1 MAQRLLGG
9 YQQDVDCEKGLQE
22 EFVTLFHTS
31 RNVDS
36 RVISSSSNVN
46 DDRGTGFLVVF
57 EFVAAA
63 SLEPLTSFQKIL
75 ENIFTR
81 IFWTGLKCP
90 MKSWVAQAL

>member
-9 YQQDVDCEKGLQE
+9 DQQDVNCETGLQE
-22 EFVTLFHTS
+22 EFVTLLRTS

-46 DDRGTGFLVVF
+46 DYRGTGFLVVF

-63 SLEPLTSFQKIL
+63 SLEPFQKIL

-81 IFWTGLKCP
+81 IFWTGLQCL
-90 MKSWVAQAL
+90 MKSWVAQTL